1 MASRFT
7 PLLRHVTRRNTTMTP
22 LMMATRRA
30 TLANTNAR
38 PMALPTMMTS
48 RCMSTK
54 TRTIKIPP
62 LPLAF
67 IGVALAC
74 LGVGLYEYL
83 TSDIQKYPP
92 PVRQAL
98 RKALYYQH
106 KNEHQLALKYFREAL
121 DQALVSPELERDSA
135 HLTGIMIQLGSLL
148 ESLGRLPEARQTF
161 VLALRHLVNLD
172 ETTPDDAVFQV
183 DLKALSP
190 LQQKKIVAV
199 AQKLGDILARMRN
212 RDQEAERYYA
222 WSIEHLLRLSSRPRT
237 TYENPE
243 DVVFDKEHM
252 PSWLTQTEI
261 GAALEAFGAFYA
273 ERNRPGYAIPLYL
286 QALDLA
292 GLKTCHATVLMNNL
306 SDGYAALG
314 KLEDAK
320 QWAQRGLDLAQNPNT
335 RKANKDGQV
344 CDETCGVLL
353 FNMGM
358 LLEQSNEKEK
368 AAQFY
373 QKAVE
378 QGRELK
384 LVELVQQANRGLRRV
399 EA

>member
-7 PLLRHVTRRNTTMTP
+7 PLFRHVSRRTTTTTPFTMT
-22 LMMATRRA
+22 AARRA
-30 TLANTNAR
+30 TLNVNNKAAR
-38 PMALPTMMTS
+38 PMVFTPMMTS

-106 KNEHQLALKYFREAL
+106 KKEYNLALKYFREAL

-172 ETTPDDAVFQV
+172 ETTPDDAVFEVQ
-183 DLKALSP
+183 LKELP
-190 LQQKKIVAV
+190 PHQQKKVVAV
-199 AQKLGDILARMRN
+199 AQKLGDILAQMRN
-212 RDQEAERYYA
+212 RDEEAERYYA

-237 TYENPE
+237 AYEDPE

-252 PSWLTQTEI
+252 PAWLTHTEI
-261 GAALEAFGAFYA
+261 GAALEAFGGFYA
-273 ERNRPGYAIPLYL
+273 ERNRPG
-286 QALDLA
+286 
-292 GLKTCHATVLMNNL
+292 
-306 SDGYAALG
+306 
-314 KLEDAK
+314 
-320 QWAQRGLDLAQNPNT
+320 
-335 RKANKDGQV
+335 
-344 CDETCGVLL
+344 
-353 FNMGM
+353 
-358 LLEQSNEKEK
+358 
-368 AAQFY
+368 
-373 QKAVE
+373 
-378 QGRELK
+378 
-384 LVELVQQANRGLRRV
+384 
-399 EA
+399 

>member
-7 PLLRHVTRRNTTMTP
+7 PLFRHATRRTTTTTP
-22 LMMATRRA
+22 LPMTVARRA
-30 TLANTNAR
+30 TLSINNHAR
-38 PMALPTMMTS
+38 PMAMPTKTTARS
-48 RCMSTK
+48 MSTK

-106 KNEHQLALKYFREAL
+106 KKEYNLALKYFREAL

-148 ESLGRLPEARQTF
+148 ESMGRLPEARQTF

-172 ETTPDDAVFQV
+172 ETTPDDALFQV
-183 DLKALSP
+183 DLKALP
-190 LQQKKIVAV
+190 PFQQKKIVAV
-199 AQKLGDILARMRN
+199 AQKLGDILAQMRN
-212 RDQEAERYYA
+212 RDEEAERYYA

-237 TYENPE
+237 TYEDPE

-252 PSWLTQTEI
+252 PEWLTHTEI
-261 GAALEAFGAFYA
+261 GAALEAFGGFYA
-273 ERNRPGYAIPLYL
+273 ERNRPG
-286 QALDLA
+286 
-292 GLKTCHATVLMNNL
+292 
-306 SDGYAALG
+306 
-314 KLEDAK
+314 
-320 QWAQRGLDLAQNPNT
+320 
-335 RKANKDGQV
+335 
-344 CDETCGVLL
+344 
-353 FNMGM
+353 
-358 LLEQSNEKEK
+358 
-368 AAQFY
+368 
-373 QKAVE
+373 
-378 QGRELK
+378 
-384 LVELVQQANRGLRRV
+384 
-399 EA
+399 